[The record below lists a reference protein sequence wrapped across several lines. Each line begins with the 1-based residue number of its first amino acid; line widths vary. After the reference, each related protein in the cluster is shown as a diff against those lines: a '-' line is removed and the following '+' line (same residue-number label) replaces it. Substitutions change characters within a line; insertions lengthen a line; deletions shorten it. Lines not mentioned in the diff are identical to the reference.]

1 MCVNRIYSGALCPV
15 SATAH
20 RRKRYLKE
28 NQMNKLV
35 IAGLTALLVTGTAFA
50 ETPVGGEGCEARAV
64 SKEGK
69 PLAGA
74 AKSAFMKKCERESKI
89 ENKTDDVRSAKIAQ
103 QEKMKECNKE
113 GVGKKGEERKKFM
126 SECLK
131 K

>member
-1 MCVNRIYSGALCPV
+1 
-15 SATAH
+15 
-20 RRKRYLKE
+20 
-28 NQMNKLV
+28 MNKL
-35 IAGLTALLVTGTAFA
+35 IATALATLLATGIAFA
-50 ETPVGGEGCEARAV
+50 QTPVAHNDCEAKAV

-69 PLAGA
+69 PLVGA
-74 AKSAFMKKCERESKI
+74 AKSAFMKKCMRT
-89 ENKTDDVRSAKIAQ
+89 NNPDDVRSARMAQ

>member
-1 MCVNRIYSGALCPV
+1 
-15 SATAH
+15 
-20 RRKRYLKE
+20 
-28 NQMNKLV
+28 MNKLIV
-35 IAGLTALLVTGTAFA
+35 AALVTLLTTGVSFA
-50 ETPVGGEGCEARAV
+50 QAPVGGEDCEAKAI

-74 AKSAFMKKCERESKI
+74 AKSAFMKKCMRESKP
-89 ENKTDDVRSAKIAQ
+89 DDVRSAKVAQ

>member
-1 MCVNRIYSGALCPV
+1 
-15 SATAH
+15 
-20 RRKRYLKE
+20 
-28 NQMNKLV
+28 MNKLIV
-35 IAGLTALLVTGTAFA
+35 AALVTLLTTGMAFA
-50 ETPVGGEGCEARAV
+50 QTPVGGEDCEAKAV

-69 PLAGA
+69 PLVGA
-74 AKSAFMKKCERESKI
+74 AKSAFMKKCMRT
-89 ENKTDDVRSAKIAQ
+89 NNPDDVRSAKVAQ

>member
-1 MCVNRIYSGALCPV
+1 MNRFIVAAL
-15 SATAH
+15 TT
-20 RRKRYLKE
+20 LL
-28 NQMNKLV
+28 MTG
-35 IAGLTALLVTGTAFA
+35 IAVAQTPTPTPTST
-50 ETPVGGEGCEARAV
+50 TPVGGDGCEAKAL

-74 AKSAFMKKCERESKI
+74 AKSAFMKKCMRTSVP
-89 ENKTDDVRSAKIAQ
+89 DDVRSANMAQ